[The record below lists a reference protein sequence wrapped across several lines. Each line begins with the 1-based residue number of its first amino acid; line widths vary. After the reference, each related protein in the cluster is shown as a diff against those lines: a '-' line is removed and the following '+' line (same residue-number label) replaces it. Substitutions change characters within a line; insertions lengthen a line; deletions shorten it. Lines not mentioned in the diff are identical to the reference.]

1 MKRLGRRQLLSG
13 AIAGGVLASEWTI
26 AESARADFWG
36 GDIPILAAILA
47 QTISIVTQT
56 ASMLTQIT
64 YQVKMLET
72 MIKNLDHASFLQ
84 IVQFINTARYTL
96 NSLTWGVRS
105 MGFTL
110 ARIDGEFKQLFPGD
124 KPPPGTTAA
133 QHRQTYQAWH
143 QEVVGSAQIASRQHT
158 SMENLEQHASK
169 TQDLLSKSDAHSG
182 EVASQLQIL
191 CQLIGVTNTEL
202 LTLNQT
208 LATTGRVLTSMAAA
222 SSQERL
228 HSLSKQDDARANYTD
243 KGLPVVV
250 PHSLP

>member
-1 MKRLGRRQLLSG
+1 MKVARRRLIAG
-13 AIAGGVLASEWTI
+13 AIACSALGSGLTPSTP
-26 AESARADFWG
+26 ARADFWG
-36 GDIPILAAILA
+36 GDLPLLAAILA

-56 ASMLTQIT
+56 ASMVTQLT

-72 MIKNLDHASFLQ
+72 MVKNLDHASFLQ
-84 IVQFINTARYTL
+84 IVSFINTARYTL

-110 ARIDGEFKQLFPGD
+110 ARIDGEFKQLFAGD

-133 QHRQTYQAWH
+133 EHRQAYQAWH
-143 QEVVGSAQIASRQHT
+143 QEVVGSAQVASRQHT

-222 SSQERL
+222 GSQERL
-228 HSLSKQDDARANYTD
+228 HALARQDDARANYTD
-243 KGLPVVV
+243 KGLPVPV
-250 PHSLP
+250 PHDMP